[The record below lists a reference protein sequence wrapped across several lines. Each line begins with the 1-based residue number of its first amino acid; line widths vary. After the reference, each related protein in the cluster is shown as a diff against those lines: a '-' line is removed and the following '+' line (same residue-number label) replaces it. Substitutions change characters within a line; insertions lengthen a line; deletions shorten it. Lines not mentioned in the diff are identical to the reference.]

1 MTNILN
7 KTKEILF
14 KFTLGFT
21 GVWLIFALSFEMYA
35 IFLTVSGQDE
45 KMRNLSNEITWRI
58 DGGFKDN
65 PDNIWYEG
73 DKK

>member
-7 KTKEILF
+7 KTKEVLF

-21 GVWLIFALSFEMYA
+21 GVWLIFALSFQTYA

-45 KMRNLSNEITWRI
+45 KMRNLSNEITLRTAPI
-58 DGGFKDN
+58 SQFLS
-65 PDNIWYEG
+65 NILIGYRMIL
-73 DKK
+73 